1 MPKLS
6 KKRTKPVPPCEP
18 PQNRLALTVN
28 ETADTLGISRQSVY
42 NALERGDLPCVT
54 IGGRRLIPTA
64 DLLAFLDVS
73 HNPSARRYR
82 EEQLAS

>member
-1 MPKLS
+1 MSELS
-6 KKRTKPVPPCEP
+6 KKRTKPVPPAEP
-18 PQNRLALTVN
+18 PQNRLALTVT
-28 ETADTLGISRQSVY
+28 EVADTLGISRQSVY
-42 NALERGDLPCVT
+42 NALERGDLSSVT
-54 IGGRRLIPTA
+54 IGGRLLVPTA